1 MNILICGIG
10 GRMGGE
16 IARLAREGFRGASL
30 VAGYDVTPLSLSDCP
45 TYTDWSAVRECPDV
59 IVDFSHH
66 AGTKAL
72 LAFAT
77 ARRIPVLIATTAHTE
92 DEQAAIRKA
101 AEIIPVFHAAN
112 MSLGVALLAELAKA
126 AVRLYPHADVE
137 IVEKH
142 HNRKLD
148 APSGTALH
156 LANAIRTVRED
167 ATLHCGRNGNEK
179 RSPSEIGIHAVRMGN
194 IVGEHEIL
202 IGTDTETITLRHEAH
217 SRALFAEGA
226 MAAAAFL
233 VGREA
238 GLYSMRDIIRL

>member
-1 MNILICGIG
+1 
-10 GRMGGE
+10 MGAALSAAAAAAGDR
-16 IARLAREGFRGASL
+16 I
-30 VAGYDVTPLSLSDCP
+30 VAGVDINP
-45 TYTDWSAVRECPDV
+45 TAAGSYPVYTSIEEFDGKADV

-72 LAFAT
+72 LAFAC

-92 DEQAAIRKA
+92 EELGEIREAAKT
-101 AEIIPVFHAAN
+101 IPVFHAAN

-142 HNRKLD
+142 HHRKLD

-179 RSPSEIGIHAVRMGN
+179 P
-194 IVGEHEIL
+194 
-202 IGTDTETITLRHEAH
+202 
-217 SRALFAEGA
+217 
-226 MAAAAFL
+226 AAAILNPGESWSTTLSTSF
-233 VGREA
+233 VR
-238 GLYSMRDIIRL
+238 

>member
-1 MNILICGIG
+1 MKVLISGIG

-16 IARLAREGFRGASL
+16 IARLAREGMRGASL
-30 VAGYDVTPLSLSDCP
+30 VAGYDVLPLSLPDCP
-45 TYTDWSAVRECPDV
+45 TYTNWSDVRECPDV

-66 AGTKAL
+66 AGTVSL
-72 LAFAT
+72 LDFAVS
-77 ARRIPVLIATTAHTE
+77 RRIPVLIATTAHT
-92 DEQAAIRKA
+92 DEELAAIRA
-101 AEIIPVFHAAN
+101 ASEKIPVFHAAN

-156 LANAIRTVRED
+156 LANAIREVRED
-167 ATLHCGRNGNEK
+167 ATLNCGRSGNAK
-179 RSPSEIGIHAVRMGN
+179 RTPCEIGIHAVRMGN

-226 MAAAAFL
+226 LAAAAFL
-233 VGREA
+233 VGRDA
-238 GLYSMRDIIRL
+238 GLYSMTDIIRL